1 MKLSLTPEAAKKLLR
16 RLEHDADPDMRDAV
30 AKIEQA
36 LQPGM
41 MLGSDELKVVLR
53 QLHAVG
59 LPAGTDLDLIARA
72 IPKLELMLNKTLIR
86 EGIGSGGAPAAGAAV
101 KMKVHKLAL
110 KVNRRNEKGLTAK
123 RR

>member
-86 EGIGSGGAPAAGAAV
+86 EGIEAAARQQRG
-101 KMKVHKLAL
+101 
-110 KVNRRNEKGLTAK
+110 RR
-123 RR
+123 

>member
-41 MLGSDELKVVLR
+41 MLGSDELKAVLQ

-59 LPAGTDLDLIARA
+59 LPAGQQLDLIARA
-72 IPKLELMLNKTLIR
+72 IPKLELMLQKTLVR
-86 EGIGSGGAPAAGAAV
+86 EGIEAAARQQ
-101 KMKVHKLAL
+101 
-110 KVNRRNEKGLTAK
+110 NRG

>member
-41 MLGSDELKVVLR
+41 MLGSDELKEVL
-53 QLHAVG
+53 QVLQDTITSHAWPG
-59 LPAGTDLDLIARA
+59 RDLIARA
-72 IPKLELMLNKTLIR
+72 VPKLELMLNKTLIR
-86 EGIGSGGAPAAGAAV
+86 EGIEAAARQQRG
-101 KMKVHKLAL
+101 
-110 KVNRRNEKGLTAK
+110 RR
-123 RR
+123 

>member
-41 MLGSDELKVVLR
+41 MLGSDELKAVLHVL
-53 QLHAVG
+53 QG
-59 LPAGTDLDLIARA
+59 TPGTDLDLIARA

-86 EGIGSGGAPAAGAAV
+86 EGIEAAARQQGRG
-101 KMKVHKLAL
+101 
-110 KVNRRNEKGLTAK
+110 RR
-123 RR
+123 

>member
-41 MLGSDELKVVLR
+41 MLGSDELKAVLQ

-59 LPAGTDLDLIARA
+59 LPAGQQLDLIARA
-72 IPKLELMLNKTLIR
+72 IPKLELMLHKTLVR
-86 EGIGSGGAPAAGAAV
+86 EGIEAAARGQRG
-101 KMKVHKLAL
+101 H
-110 KVNRRNEKGLTAK
+110 R
-123 RR
+123 